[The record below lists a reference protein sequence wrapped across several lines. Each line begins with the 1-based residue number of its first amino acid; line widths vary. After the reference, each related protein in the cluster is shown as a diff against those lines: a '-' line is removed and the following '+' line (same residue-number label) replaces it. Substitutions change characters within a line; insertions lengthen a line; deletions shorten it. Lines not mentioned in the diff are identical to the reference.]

1 MENVSKSPFIE
12 KVGLEL
18 QRAERYSIFISL
30 TVLDLS
36 FLNEIPEDE
45 RTESLKTVL
54 DVVSSNVRAI
64 DSVSVMN
71 KQQLGLLM
79 PETSRQGAETV
90 AKRIVSLIKGRLAG
104 ENRLEIGDVIPL
116 QMASFPDTAGAKP
129 IRELLKEWSDRNR
142 N

>member
-1 MENVSKSPFIE
+1 MGNVSKSPFIE

-36 FLNEIPEDE
+36 FLNQVPQDQ
-45 RTESLKTVL
+45 RTKDLQTVL

-64 DSVSVMN
+64 DSVSVLD
-71 KQQLGLLM
+71 QHQLGLLM

-90 AKRIVSLIKGRLAG
+90 ARRIVSLIKGQLAK
-104 ENRLEIGDVIPL
+104 ESQHEVGDVIPL

-129 IRELLKEWSDRNR
+129 IRELLLEWSDRNR

>member
-1 MENVSKSPFIE
+1 MENVSQSPFIE

-36 FLNEIPEDE
+36 FLNQIPEDQ
-45 RTESLKTVL
+45 RTESLRTVL
-54 DVVSSNVRAI
+54 DVVNRNVRAI
-64 DSVSVMN
+64 DSVSVMD
-71 KQQLGLLM
+71 QHQLGLLM

-90 AKRIVSLIKGRLAG
+90 VKRIVSLIKGQLAK
-104 ENRLEIGDVIPL
+104 ESRLEVGDVIPL

-129 IRELLKEWSDRNR
+129 IRELLQGWSDKNC

>member
-1 MENVSKSPFIE
+1 MENLSQSPFVE

-30 TVLDLS
+30 TILDLS
-36 FLNEIPEDE
+36 FLSKVPEDK
-45 RTESLKTVL
+45 RLESLQNVL
-54 DVVSSNVRAI
+54 DVVHHNVRAV
-64 DSVSVMN
+64 DSVSVID
-71 KQQLGLLM
+71 QHQLGLLM

-90 AKRIVSLIKGRLAG
+90 VKRIISLIKGQLAK
-104 ENRLEIGDVIPL
+104 ESRLEIGDVIPL

-129 IRELLKEWSDRNR
+129 IRELLQGWSDRNC